1 MKTGKNLKKRL
12 LGEAAIYGLL
22 SVIYGSL
29 FFFGALYP
37 RYGLSAACVEESA
50 EDDGTE
56 EDGMDG
62 KTGIKRENK
71 TEGKGEDSENG
82 EIVYKSFFL
91 ECLKEWF

>member
-1 MKTGKNLKKRL
+1 MKIERNLRKKL

-37 RYGLSAACVEESA
+37 RYGLSAACVEEST
-50 EDDGTE
+50 EDE
-56 EDGMDG
+56 EV
-62 KTGIKRENK
+62 
-71 TEGKGEDSENG
+71 
-82 EIVYKSFFL
+82 VYKSFFL

>member
-22 SVIYGSL
+22 SAIYGSL

-37 RYGLSAACVEESA
+37 RYGFSAACVEESA
-50 EDDGTE
+50 EDGTE
-56 EDGMDG
+56 EDKTDR

-82 EIVYKSFFL
+82 EVVYKSLFL